1 MSEVAAEQVLD
12 TRMQRRTALPLRGT
26 CLSEQDL
33 PELVP
38 GLSPP
43 FCGCAGQAGARGGS
57 SMCGWVQAR
66 K

>member
-12 TRMQRRTALPLRGT
+12 TRMQRRTALPLHGT

-38 GLSPP
+38 
-43 FCGCAGQAGARGGS
+43 FCGCAGQAGAGGGS
-57 SMCGWVQAR
+57 SMCGWVQAG